1 MLRTWLT
8 YSVSLIGTFI
18 FFLCYKMW
26 VSWYCL
32 IALLILPV
40 ISIIICIV
48 AANTMVYDFKMPGYL
63 HIGDEAYIK
72 MKTSGFATFLSNCKI
87 KMVITDEMGDSSKYV
102 TVKIHD
108 NGESKVP
115 LDTSHCGA
123 YSFKV
128 NKIIVYDLLGFFRLS
143 VKVDKAGEVLV
154 KPVPV
159 MPDIMPDRFGFKA
172 KNLRKAK
179 QPNTEIYDVKE
190 YTPGDSIKSIHW
202 KVSAKKDKLYVKE
215 ALEEYGGHSRV
226 LLKLTNDRTELDT
239 HLGQLLFTSKYYLDR
254 EISHRIR
261 VIPPDERE
269 IAFNVESA
277 SDLERAMVMI
287 LHMSVPK
294 EVPHE
299 E

>member
-8 YSVSLIGTFI
+8 YSVALIGTFI

-32 IALLILPV
+32 VVLLALPV

-48 AANTMVYDFKMPGYL
+48 AANTMVCGFNMPKNL
-63 HIGDEAYIK
+63 RIGDEAYIT
-72 MKTSGFATFLSNCKI
+72 MKTSGFATFLSNCKV
-87 KMVITDEMGDSSKYV
+87 KMIIRDEMGDSQKYV

-108 NGESKVP
+108 NGVSKIP

-128 NKIIVYDLLGFFRLS
+128 NKLIVYDLLGFFRLS
-143 VKVDKAGEVLV
+143 VKIEKADEVLV

-159 MPDIMPDRFGFKA
+159 MPEIMPDRFGFKA

-179 QPNTEIYDVKE
+179 QPNSEIYDVKE
-190 YTPGDSIKSIHW
+190 YAPGDPIKSIHW

-226 LLKLTNDRTELDT
+226 LLKLTNDRSVLDE
-239 HLGQLLFTSKYYLDR
+239 HLGQLLFTSKYFLDR
-254 EISHRIR
+254 EVSHKVR
-261 VIPPDERE
+261 VIPPDQSE
-269 IAFNVESA
+269 IAFNIEST
-277 SDLERAMVMI
+277 SDLERAMVKI
-287 LHMSVPK
+287 LHLSVPK
-294 EVPHE
+294 EVPLE